1 MTSHHQNTF
10 SDRKVSNTTMV
21 STSLN
26 GPINKQKISN
36 RINDKSSNIND
47 KSSNITKKE
56 SNYINFINQNS
67 KEFNNMNN
75 EYNKL
80 EKIYQDKKIELDMS
94 YQELKQVKE
103 IYMKK
108 ANDLEKTKEKYEIL
122 KQKNSNLKLMLMNL
136 MKFKNITKDK

>member
-10 SDRKVSNTTMV
+10 SDRKVSNSKMV

-36 RINDKSSNIND
+36 RIYD

-56 SNYINFINQNS
+56 SNYIYFINQNS

-75 EYNKL
+75 EYNKY
-80 EKIYQDKKIELDMS
+80 EKIYH
-94 YQELKQVKE
+94 
-103 IYMKK
+103 
-108 ANDLEKTKEKYEIL
+108 EK
-122 KQKNSNLKLMLMNL
+122 N
-136 MKFKNITKDK
+136 

>member
-36 RINDKSSNIND
+36 RINDKSSNI
-47 KSSNITKKE
+47 TKKE
-56 SNYINFINQNS
+56 SNYINFINQNT

-75 EYNKL
+75 EYNKY

>member
-1 MTSHHQNTF
+1 MTSNHQNTF

-26 GPINKQKISN
+26 GPIYKQKISN
-36 RINDKSSNIND
+36 RIYD

-56 SNYINFINQNS
+56 SNYLNQNY
-67 KEFNNMNN
+67 KEFNNINN
-75 EYNKL
+75 EYNKY
-80 EKIYQDKKIELDMS
+80 EKIYQDKKIELDIS
-94 YQELKQVKE
+94 YKELKEIKE

-108 ANDLEKTKEKYEIL
+108 TYSLEKTKEKYELL

>member
-36 RINDKSSNIND
+36 RIND

-122 KQKNSNLKLMLMNL
+122 KRKNSNLKLMLMNL

>member
-36 RINDKSSNIND
+36 RINDKSSNI
-47 KSSNITKKE
+47 TKKE

-75 EYNKL
+75 EYNKY

-122 KQKNSNLKLMLMNL
+122 KQKKSNLKLMLMNL

>member
-1 MTSHHQNTF
+1 MTSQHQNTL
-10 SDRKVSNTTMV
+10 SDRKISNTTMV
-21 STSLN
+21 TTSLN
-26 GPINKQKISN
+26 GPPYKQKNSN
-36 RINDKSSNIND
+36 RVYD

-75 EYNKL
+75 EYNKY

>member
-26 GPINKQKISN
+26 GPINKQQISN
-36 RINDKSSNIND
+36 RIND

-75 EYNKL
+75 EYNKY

>member
-36 RINDKSSNIND
+36 RINDKSSNI
-47 KSSNITKKE
+47 TKKE

-75 EYNKL
+75 EYNKY

-136 MKFKNITKDK
+136 MKFKNITIDK

>member
-1 MTSHHQNTF
+1 
-10 SDRKVSNTTMV
+10 
-21 STSLN
+21 
-26 GPINKQKISN
+26 
-36 RINDKSSNIND
+36 
-47 KSSNITKKE
+47 
-56 SNYINFINQNS
+56 
-67 KEFNNMNN
+67 MNN
-75 EYNKL
+75 EYNKY

>member
-36 RINDKSSNIND
+36 RINDKSSNI
-47 KSSNITKKE
+47 TKKE

-67 KEFNNMNN
+67 KEFNNLNN
-75 EYNKL
+75 EYNKY
-80 EKIYQDKKIELDMS
+80 EKIYQDKKIELDIS
-94 YQELKQVKE
+94 CKELKQVKE

>member
-36 RINDKSSNIND
+36 RIND

-80 EKIYQDKKIELDMS
+80 EKIYQDKKIESDMS

>member
-36 RINDKSSNIND
+36 RINDKSSNI
-47 KSSNITKKE
+47 TKKE

-75 EYNKL
+75 EYNKY

-94 YQELKQVKE
+94 YQELKQIKE

>member
-36 RINDKSSNIND
+36 RINDKSSNI
-47 KSSNITKKE
+47 TKKE

-75 EYNKL
+75 EYNKY

-122 KQKNSNLKLMLMNL
+122 KQKNSNLKLMLMNF
-136 MKFKNITKDK
+136 MKLKNITKDK

>member
-10 SDRKVSNTTMV
+10 SDRKISNTTMV

-36 RINDKSSNIND
+36 RIND

>member
-26 GPINKQKISN
+26 GPINKQKNSN
-36 RINDKSSNIND
+36 RIND

-56 SNYINFINQNS
+56 SNYINFFNQNS
-67 KEFNNMNN
+67 KEFNNLNN
-75 EYNKL
+75 EYNKY
-80 EKIYQDKKIELDMS
+80 EKIYQDKKIELDIS
-94 YQELKQVKE
+94 CKELKQVKE

>member
-21 STSLN
+21 TTSLN
-26 GPINKQKISN
+26 GPINKQKNSN
-36 RINDKSSNIND
+36 KIND

-108 ANDLEKTKEKYEIL
+108 TNDLEKTKEKYEIL

>member
-36 RINDKSSNIND
+36 RIND

-94 YQELKQVKE
+94 YQELKQIKE

-108 ANDLEKTKEKYEIL
+108 ANDLEKTKEKYEML

>member
-36 RINDKSSNIND
+36 RINDKSSNI
-47 KSSNITKKE
+47 TKKE

-67 KEFNNMNN
+67 KELNNMNN
-75 EYNKL
+75 EYNKY

>member
-36 RINDKSSNIND
+36 RINDKSSNI
-47 KSSNITKKE
+47 TKKE

-67 KEFNNMNN
+67 KELNNMNN
-75 EYNKL
+75 EYNKY
-80 EKIYQDKKIELDMS
+80 EKIYQDKKIESDMS

>member
-36 RINDKSSNIND
+36 RINDKSSNI
-47 KSSNITKKE
+47 TKKE
-56 SNYINFINQNS
+56 SAFIYQNS
-67 KEFNNMNN
+67 KDLVNINN
-75 EYNKL
+75 EYCKL
-80 EKIYQDKKIELDMS
+80 EKIYLDKKIELDIS
-94 YQELKQVKE
+94 YKKLNDVKE
-103 IYMKK
+103 IYIKK
-108 ANDLEKTKEKYEIL
+108 AYNLEKTKEKYEIL

>member
-26 GPINKQKISN
+26 GPINKQKNSN
-36 RINDKSSNIND
+36 RIND

-75 EYNKL
+75 EYNKY

>member
-1 MTSHHQNTF
+1 MTSNHQNTF

-26 GPINKQKISN
+26 GPIYKQKFSN
-36 RINDKSSNIND
+36 RIYD

-56 SNYINFINQNS
+56 SNYINPNY

-75 EYNKL
+75 EYNKY
-80 EKIYQDKKIELDMS
+80 EKIYQDKKIELDIS
-94 YQELKQVKE
+94 YKELKQIKE

-108 ANDLEKTKEKYEIL
+108 TYSLEKTKEKYEIL

-136 MKFKNITKDK
+136 MKFNNITKDK

>member
-1 MTSHHQNTF
+1 MTSNHQNTF

-36 RINDKSSNIND
+36 RINDKSSNI
-47 KSSNITKKE
+47 TKKE

-75 EYNKL
+75 EYNKY

>member
-36 RINDKSSNIND
+36 RINDKSSNI
-47 KSSNITKKE
+47 TKKE

-75 EYNKL
+75 EYNKY

-108 ANDLEKTKEKYEIL
+108 ANDLEKTKEKYEIF

>member
-26 GPINKQKISN
+26 GPIYKQKNSN
-36 RINDKSSNIND
+36 RIND

-75 EYNKL
+75 EYNKY

>member
-36 RINDKSSNIND
+36 RINDKSSNI
-47 KSSNITKKE
+47 TKKE
-56 SNYINFINQNS
+56 SNYINYINQNS

-75 EYNKL
+75 EYNKY

>member
-1 MTSHHQNTF
+1 MTSQHQNSF

-21 STSLN
+21 TTSLN
-26 GPINKQKISN
+26 GPINKQKNSN
-36 RINDKSSNIND
+36 KIYD
-47 KSSNITKKE
+47 KSSNITKRE
-56 SNYINFINQNS
+56 SNYINYMNQNS
-67 KEFNNMNN
+67 KELNNMNN
-75 EYNKL
+75 EYNQY
-80 EKIYQDKKIELDMS
+80 EKIYQDKKIELDIS
-94 YQELKQVKE
+94 CKELKQVKE